1 MKKRFLLLIL
11 PLTVFLCLFSINSM
25 QSSSAGTVTVQ
36 FELESTGYAKPGDE
50 IQLKIY
56 ANVSGSKLAAF
67 DFTIKYDSSLL
78 EPKHDEF
85 GEYAYDD
92 DFFNSLANSK
102 NVSSYVEENGTG
114 VLQALYAASS
124 LEATYVPEGKTLL
137 YTCYFVVKATAS
149 DGTAA
154 FSLSNPAASYR
165 SSGGSLTAVPSG
177 DVTSTTAATTIKN
190 GLSSDNNLGSLTVS
204 TGTLSPSFDPSVT
217 SYTVN
222 VTYAASSIT
231 LTASA
236 NDALSTVVGAGTKTL
251 EVGDNSF
258 EITVTAQNGA
268 KKVYTV
274 TVNRKAASTDNT
286 LQSLTVSEGALSP
299 TFDPS
304 EIVYNVTVPYEITSI
319 TLAATANDIL
329 STVAGTGTKNL
340 NIGNNS
346 FAITVTAENGTQ
358 KIYTVNVTR
367 EKCTDNTL
375 KLLTVSGG
383 TLTPPFSPSDTVYN
397 VTVPYETDS
406 ITITAE
412 KNHDTATVTGAGVKS
427 LAVGSNSF
435 EITVT
440 AQNGAQKKYTLNVTR
455 EKCADNTLKSL
466 SVSGYQLEPS
476 FDKSVLEYV
485 LRVPYELG
493 SITISAEKNHSTATL
508 TGTGT
513 MTLPESG
520 SAVFSVKVT
529 AQNSNVKEYK
539 ITVIKADPSTDNTL
553 KSLTTNTGTWDKAFS
568 PSQTSYVVTVPYATS
583 SITLSATV
591 NDVLSTATGM
601 GTKTLVVGNNTFEIT
616 VTAQSG
622 DKKVYT
628 VTVNRKAASTDNTLK
643 SLTTNTGSWD
653 KAFNPSETSYK
664 VTVPY
669 TTSGITITAA
679 VNDAL
684 STVTGAGNK
693 SLNVGDNSF
702 VITVKAESGAQKQ
715 YTVTVTREKCTDNT
729 LKSLSV
735 NGYTLTPS
743 FSPSVPEYKLN
754 VPYVVNSITISAQAN
769 HTTATVSGIGTKT
782 LAVGE
787 NTFAITV
794 SAQNGTTKVYT
805 IIVTRKAASTDN
817 NLKSLT
823 INTGTLLPSFS
834 PSETSYEVTVPY
846 AVSSITLNAEVND
859 ALSTLSGTGTKE
871 LSVGENVFEIT
882 VTAQNGAK
890 KVYTV
895 TVTRQNASTDNN
907 LKSLTTNTGE
917 WDNAFDPELTSY
929 IVRVPYA
936 VTSITLNAVVND
948 ALSTLSGAGAK
959 ELSVGENVFGIT
971 VTAEDGSDKTYT
983 VTVNRDEPSSDSTLK
998 SIAPSAGTLTPE
1010 FDPEITVYDV
1020 TVGYKYET
1028 IGFDWETSNPGA
1040 NVFISGDD
1048 YLEAGDVTVYTITVI
1063 AEDGS
1068 STFYIINVTRLL
1080 QSDDASLSSLE
1091 VGGTRLNFDPEIT
1104 DYDVGVPEGIKTAD
1118 IQFTVRDENASAVL
1132 EGDVDLDSN
1141 KPNVF
1146 TITVTAENGNTK
1158 VYTIIISYREI
1169 ESDSSLTSLTDST
1182 GTLEFIRDIKNYSI
1196 KVPYSTDVIEF
1207 EYTLG
1212 GKYATSVLEG
1222 PEMLEAGTENEY
1234 RLTVIAEDS
1243 SFTVYT
1249 ITVYRMPASEDSA
1262 LKYLSVKGYDMTPEF
1277 DPGVTIYDVYIP
1289 YSAVTAVVEFE
1300 PNHQFASVEYNAPD
1314 ELVPG
1319 EINIFTVR
1327 VISESGNATL
1337 YTIRVFRDVISD
1349 DSSLSELKLKNA
1361 VLEPEFAPD
1370 EVNYTASVPYSV
1382 AVAEFEYKASHM
1394 GSDVIVSGP
1403 DELAVGENIYKIVV
1417 KAETGAQT
1425 IYTVTITRA
1434 EMESDSTL
1442 KTLVPSVGE
1451 IEFDPLVTEYNITL
1465 DCFTE
1470 LITFEYEASGMYA
1483 SVTFNGN
1490 ENLTQGETNVFVI
1503 SVIAEDGSRTDYTVN
1518 VFREMISSDSSAA
1531 KITVMGK
1538 ELDLSSGRREF
1549 LIDVSYDTERAEVVA
1564 YANDS
1569 KSSVEIKRE
1578 RETLA
1583 IGENVIT
1590 VIITAQDKS
1599 VTEYKIKI
1607 LRDAGSSNAY
1617 LEKLEPENGSFNE
1630 AFEPNK
1636 LNYTMTVGQEIDK
1649 LVLIIKPAH
1658 EKAVFEVSDTKLE
1671 FGENVITIT
1680 VTSENGNTVLY
1691 KVRVMRQKDSF
1702 WKMITSNTIFTV
1714 GGFGITIFMFVAAA
1728 LAVIVICVV
1737 ILIIVKVRS
1746 SKDRK

>member
-1 MKKRFLLLIL
+1 
-11 PLTVFLCLFSINSM
+11 M
-25 QSSSAGTVTVQ
+25 QTSSAGTVTVQ
-36 FELESTGYAKPGDE
+36 FELESTEYAKPGDE
-50 IQLKIY
+50 VQLKIY

-67 DFTIKYDSSLL
+67 DFAINYNSSLL

-102 NVSSYVEENGTG
+102 NVSSYVEETGTG
-114 VLQALYAASS
+114 ELQALYAASS

-137 YTCYFVVKATAS
+137 YTCYFVVKDTAS
-149 DGTAA
+149 DGTSS
-154 FSLSNPAASYR
+154 FSLSSPVASYR
-165 SSGGSLTAVPSG
+165 NSNGILTNVPSG
-177 DVTSTTAATTIKN
+177 DITSTTAATTVKSE
-190 GLSSDNNLGSLTVS
+190 LSSDNNLGSLTAS
-204 TGTLSPSFDPSVT
+204 TGTLSPAFDPSVT

-222 VTYAASSIT
+222 VPYSTSSIT
-231 LTASA
+231 LSASA

-251 EVGDNSF
+251 AVGDNSF

-286 LQSLTVSEGALSP
+286 LQLLTVSEGTLLP
-299 TFDPS
+299 IFNPS
-304 EIVYNVTVPYEITSI
+304 ETIYNVTVTYEITSI
-319 TLAATANDIL
+319 TLTATANDTL
-329 STVAGTGTKNL
+329 STVVGAGVKNL
-340 NIGNNS
+340 NVGNNS

-375 KLLTVSGG
+375 KSLTTNTG
-383 TLTPPFSPSDTVYN
+383 TWDMTFSPAETVYN

-406 ITITAE
+406 ITITAT
-412 KNHDTATVTGAGVKS
+412 KNHDSATVSGQGVKS
-427 LAVGSNSF
+427 LNVGSNSF
-435 EITVT
+435 EIIVT
-440 AQNGAQKKYTLNVTR
+440 AQNGVEKKYTLNVTR
-455 EKCADNTLKSL
+455 EKCTDNALKSL
-466 SVSGYQLEPS
+466 SVSGYQLEPM

-520 SAVFSVKVT
+520 SADFYVTVT

-553 KSLTTNTGTWDKAFS
+553 KTLTTNTGTWDKAFS
-568 PSQTSYVVTVPYATS
+568 PSQTSYIVTVPYATS
-583 SITLSATV
+583 SIMLSATV

-643 SLTTNTGSWD
+643 SLTTNTGTWD
-653 KAFNPSETSYK
+653 KAFSPSETSYK

-679 VNDAL
+679 ANDAL
-684 STVTGAGNK
+684 STVSGAGNK

-735 NGYTLTPS
+735 TGYTLTPS
-743 FSPSVPEYKLN
+743 FSPSVSEYKLS
-754 VPYVVNSITISAQAN
+754 VPYSVNSITLSAQAN
-769 HTTATVSGIGTKT
+769 HTTATVSGVGTKT

-787 NTFAITV
+787 NTFPITV
-794 SAQNGTTKVYT
+794 TAQNGTTKVYT
-805 IIVTRKAASTDN
+805 LIVTRKAASTDN

-823 INTGTLLPSFS
+823 INTGTLLPAFS
-834 PSETSYEVTVPY
+834 PSQTSYEVTVPY
-846 AVSSITLNAEVND
+846 AVSSITLTAVVND

-871 LSVGENVFEIT
+871 LSVGKNVFEIT
-882 VTAQNGAK
+882 VTAQSSAK

-895 TVTRQNASTDNN
+895 TVTRQNASTDNS

-917 WDNAFDPELTSY
+917 WDSVFDPELTSY
-929 IVRVPYA
+929 IVTVPYA
-936 VTSITLNAVVND
+936 VSSITLAAVAKD
-948 ALSTLSGAGAK
+948 ELSTVMGAGTK
-959 ELSVGENVFGIT
+959 ELAVGENVFEIT
-971 VTAEDGSDKTYT
+971 VTAEDGSDKIYT
-983 VTVNRDEPSSDSTLK
+983 VTLSRAEPSSDSSLK

-1020 TVGYKYET
+1020 TVGYKNET
-1028 IGFDWETSNPGA
+1028 IQFDWEVSNPGA
-1040 NVFISGDD
+1040 TVFITGDD
-1048 YLEAGDVTVYTITVI
+1048 YLEAGDVTVFTITVI

-1068 STFYIINVTRLL
+1068 STFYIINVNRLL
-1080 QSDDASLSSLE
+1080 RSDDACLSSLE

-1104 DYDVGVPEGIKTAD
+1104 AYDIGVPEGIKTAD
-1118 IQFTVRDENASAVL
+1118 IKFTVRDENASAVL
-1132 EGDVDLDSN
+1132 EGDVNLALD

-1146 TITVTAENGNTK
+1146 TITVTAENGNIK

-1169 ESDSSLTSLTDST
+1169 ESDSSLASLSDSA
-1182 GTLEFIRDIKNYSI
+1182 GVLEFIREITNYSI
-1196 KVPYSTDVIEF
+1196 KVPYSTDVIKF
-1207 EYTLG
+1207 VYTLG
-1212 GKYATSVLEG
+1212 GKYATAVLEG
-1222 PEMLEAGTENEY
+1222 PEMLAAGTENEY

-1243 SFTVYT
+1243 SYTIYT

-1262 LKYLSVKGYDMTPEF
+1262 LKFLSVKGYDMTPEF
-1277 DPGVTIYDVYIP
+1277 DPGVIIYDVYIP
-1289 YSAVTAVVEFE
+1289 YSAITAVIEYE

-1327 VISESGNATL
+1327 VISESGNETL
-1337 YTIRVFRDVISD
+1337 YTIRVYRDSISD

-1382 AVAEFEYKASHM
+1382 AVAEFEYKASHI

-1403 DELAVGENIYKIVV
+1403 GELAVGENIYKIVV

-1425 IYTVTITRA
+1425 VYTVTITRA

-1442 KTLVPSVGE
+1442 KSLVPSVGE
-1451 IEFDPLVTEYNITL
+1451 IEFDPLITEYNITL

-1470 LITFEYEASGMYA
+1470 VITFEYEASGMYA
-1483 SVTFNGN
+1483 SVIFNGN
-1490 ENLTQGETNVFVI
+1490 ENLTQGETSVFVI

-1531 KITVMGK
+1531 KITVMGN

-1549 LIDVSYDTERAEVVA
+1549 LIDVSYDTEKAEVVA

-1583 IGENVIT
+1583 IGENIIT
-1590 VIITAQDKS
+1590 VIVTAQDKS

-1636 LNYTMTVGQEIDK
+1636 LNYTMTVGQETDK

-1658 EKAVFEVSDTKLE
+1658 DKAVFEVSNTKLE
-1671 FGENVITIT
+1671 IGENVITIT

-1691 KVRVMRQKDSF
+1691 KVRVMREKDSF
-1702 WKMITSNTIFTV
+1702 WKMITNNTIFTV

-1728 LAVIVICVV
+1728 LAVIVICVA
-1737 ILIIVKVRS
+1737 ILIIVKIRS
-1746 SKDRK
+1746 SKDKK